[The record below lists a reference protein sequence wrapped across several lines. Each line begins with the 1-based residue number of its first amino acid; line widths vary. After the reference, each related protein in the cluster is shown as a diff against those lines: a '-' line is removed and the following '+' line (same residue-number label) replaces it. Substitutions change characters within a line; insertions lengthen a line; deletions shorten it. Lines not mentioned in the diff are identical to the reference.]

1 MGTNELESKV
11 KAKQQVIDDVVAKLT
26 NAEKSEYEKR
36 IRTYVYGMQ
45 NKNAANLERND
56 SKKEIGLY
64 TDKRV
69 REVVIGAV
77 IVMIF
82 STLNYLFE
90 FITEEKFKQFA
101 TASIIF
107 GGFYLFE
114 MKFKEVQYQVRD
126 RQLKDKIEFYEF
138 EINKIGKFVSH
149 YRHEVTAEWVD
160 KKFEDYDALQTED
173 SVADYC
179 IEILESM
186 CVAGGLQYKAKQIM
200 E

>member
-1 MGTNELESKV
+1 MEKNELESKV

-26 NAEKSEYEKR
+26 SGEKSEYEKR
-36 IRTYVYGMQ
+36 MRTYLYAMQ
-45 NKNAANLERND
+45 NKNAANIERNE
-56 SKKEIGLY
+56 SKKEINLY

-77 IVMIF
+77 VVMIF

-90 FITEEKFKQFA
+90 FISEDKFRQFA
-101 TASIIF
+101 TASIFF
-107 GGFYLFE
+107 GAFYLFE
-114 MKFKEVQYQVRD
+114 MKFKEVQQQVRD
-126 RQLKDKIEFYEF
+126 SQLKDKVEFYEF
-138 EINKIGKFVSH
+138 EINKIGKFMSH
-149 YRHEVTAEWVD
+149 YRHAVTAEWVD